1 MSQELPH
8 PETLI
13 EAVAY
18 FSDEDRAVAYL
29 ARMRWGDTVCC
40 PRCGSVDVKPIPTR
54 RTWECMDC
62 KAKRQ
67 FSVRVGTVLEDSKIP
82 VGKWMMA
89 LWMVVNAKNG
99 ISSHELGRAIGVT
112 QKTAWFLGHRIR
124 LALQTGTLESKLT
137 GPCEVDET
145 FIGGRARNMHAGRRK
160 AKGRG
165 AVGKAVV
172 MGVLERHGEVR
183 TMVVPDTR
191 RGTLQPEVRR
201 HVEPGSEVY
210 TDALASYAGLSAEY
224 VHGVID
230 HAECYAKGAVHT
242 NGLENFWSLLKRC
255 IHGTYV
261 AIEPFHLFRYLDEQS
276 FRFNRRKA
284 TDAERFV
291 GGLECIQGRHL
302 DYRTL
307 IGENAESCSSGNAK
321 DAAGEGPEAP

>member
-1 MSQELPH
+1 MSQEIDH
-8 PETLI
+8 PETLV
-13 EAVAY
+13 EAVAF

-29 ARMRWGDTVCC
+29 AQMRWGNTVAC

-89 LWMVVNAKNG
+89 LWMIVNAKNG
-99 ISSHELGRAIGVT
+99 ISSHELARALGVT

-124 LALQTGTLESKLT
+124 LALQTGTFETKMA

-145 FIGGRARNMHAGRRK
+145 YIGGRARNMHAGRRK

-165 AVGKAVV
+165 SVGKAVV
-172 MGVLERHGEVR
+172 MGLLERHGEVR
-183 TMVVPDTR
+183 LTVVPNTK
-191 RGTLQPEVRR
+191 RGTLQPEVRK
-201 HVEPGSEVY
+201 HIEEGAEVY
-210 TDALASYAGLSAEY
+210 TDALASYTGLEAEY
-224 VHGVID
+224 VHQVID
-230 HAECYAKGAVHT
+230 HAECYAKGHVHT

-261 AIEPFHLFRYLDEQS
+261 AVEPFHLFRYLDEQS
-276 FRFNRRKA
+276 FRFNMRKL
-284 TDAERFV
+284 TDGERFLL
-291 GGLECIQGRHL
+291 GLNRIRGKHL
-302 DYRTL
+302 TYNHL
-307 IGENAESCSSGNAK
+307 IGDDMEDRS
-321 DAAGEGPEAP
+321 AADDKGAAD